1 MIRVNPEKI
10 EDWVTTVVNN
20 DALVGDEEYISLVY
34 SIAIEKL
41 NQEKTDLRKLQVE
54 EEGDSL
60 KVITILIF

>member
-41 NQEKTDLRKLQVE
+41 N
-54 EEGDSL
+54 
-60 KVITILIF
+60 